1 MKRMMLFTSI
11 LVLAAGCATNNQTSE
26 QARTYQNG
34 YAVTTGPK
42 GKEAATMTAP
52 IITDMQMPPG
62 TAVTTTYPYYV
73 PSIGPKGKEAA
84 AMTLPINPGI
94 NSVHNDTPALPE
106 PRWSQYPDRKQRSV
120 ELRRERKGRK
130 WSFQLCRSNGFDP
143 CFDLKF
149 LFPWEADGVY
159 SLAHV

>member
-1 MKRMMLFTSI
+1 LIQATNIGDVLMKRMMLFTSI
-11 LVLAAGCATNNQTSE
+11 LVLAAGCATNRQTSE

-52 IITDMQMPPG
+52 IITDMQAPPG

-94 NSVHNDTPALPE
+94 TPSTTYSGAPGTPVVTISGSAVSTEQKGKEGEEMALPVV
-106 PRWSQYPDRKQRSV
+106 PQ
-120 ELRRERKGRK
+120 
-130 WSFQLCRSNGFDP
+130 
-143 CFDLKF
+143 
-149 LFPWEADGVY
+149 
-159 SLAHV
+159 